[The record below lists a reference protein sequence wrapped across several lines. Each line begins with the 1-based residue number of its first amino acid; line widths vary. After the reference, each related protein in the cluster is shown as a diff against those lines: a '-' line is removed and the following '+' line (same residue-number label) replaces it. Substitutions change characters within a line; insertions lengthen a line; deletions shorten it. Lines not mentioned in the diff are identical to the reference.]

1 MNSQLFSS
9 SLSLSLVCF
18 LLVILLKI
26 QSSSTNPDLCGSP
39 FRCGNVTAGYPFWG
53 GRDRPDPSC
62 GHPKLKLDCHDNLT
76 TTITINE
83 VNYNVLDFNEST
95 NTLKIAREEYYEDG
109 ICPPLLQSSRF
120 RIRNTTIDSQLFDFS
135 RPDEYEN
142 VTLLYGCPPSST
154 NILEHFTCQI
164 NDDPHNDH
172 GFIEPGAKGPGAC
185 NASVFVPVPKKL
197 YEPTTGNS
205 SALVQALQEGFELK
219 WKVIGGLPC
228 EDCTNS
234 KGSCGYSI
242 ATNETICYCPD
253 RIPPFSDRPCFT
265 YPDPASLPS
274 EPASTYPTLKASPA
288 SSPDN
293 AAYAGIAAGVVGT
306 IIILSIFLIIGLIY
320 RTKNC
325 RNMEA
330 FMRNFGSLA
339 PTRYNYSDVKKM
351 TNSFSNKLGKGGY
364 GDVYKGKLPDGRLV
378 AVKLLKESKG
388 DGEEFTNEVASISR
402 TSHVN
407 IVGLLGFCYTMNKR
421 ALIYEFMSNG
431 SLDKFINDEES
442 SSTDQILEWKTRYQ
456 IAIGIARGLEYLH
469 RGCNTRIVHFDI
481 KPHNILLDEDFCP
494 KISDFGLAKLCKR
507 KESIISM
514 LGARGTAGYIAPEV
528 FCRTFG
534 EVSYKS
540 DVYSYGMMIL
550 EMVGGRKNI
559 AGIVSHTSEI
569 YFPNWIYKQ
578 IEPGNDIEFHG
589 VVTEEEK
596 EIAKKM
602 IIVSMWCIQTI
613 PSDRPSM
620 SKALEMLEGS
630 LESMQIPPKPSLSL
644 PARSPIP
651 LSSFSTSTSSLI
663 PISQGEICTD
673 LSNE

>member
-26 QSSSTNPDLCGSP
+26 QSSSTNPDLGS
-39 FRCGNVTAGYPFWG
+39 
-53 GRDRPDPSC
+53 
-62 GHPKLKLDCHDNLT
+62 
-76 TTITINE
+76 
-83 VNYNVLDFNEST
+83 
-95 NTLKIAREEYYEDG
+95 
-109 ICPPLLQSSRF
+109 
-120 RIRNTTIDSQLFDFS
+120 
-135 RPDEYEN
+135 
-142 VTLLYGCPPSST
+142 
-154 NILEHFTCQI
+154 
-164 NDDPHNDH
+164 
-172 GFIEPGAKGPGAC
+172 
-185 NASVFVPVPKKL
+185 
-197 YEPTTGNS
+197 
-205 SALVQALQEGFELK
+205 
-219 WKVIGGLPC
+219 
-228 EDCTNS
+228 
-234 KGSCGYSI
+234 
-242 ATNETICYCPD
+242 
-253 RIPPFSDRPCFT
+253 
-265 YPDPASLPS
+265 
-274 EPASTYPTLKASPA
+274 LKASPA
-288 SSPDN
+288 SSP
-293 AAYAGIAAGVVGT
+293 AIATIAAIVLIT
-306 IIILSIFLIIGLIY
+306 IAILPICLIRCLLY
-320 RTKNC
+320 RTENC
-325 RNMEA
+325 QNMEA

-388 DGEEFTNEVASISR
+388 DGEEFSNEVASISR

-442 SSTDQILEWKTRYQ
+442 SSTYQILEWKTRYQ

-534 EVSYKS
+534 EVFYKS

-578 IEPGNDIEFHG
+578 IEPGKDFEFHG

-620 SKALEMLEGS
+620 SKALEMLGGS

-663 PISQGEICTD
+663 PISQGEICTA

>member
-18 LLVILLKI
+18 LLVIFLKI
-26 QSSSTNPDLCGSP
+26 QSSSTSSNLDLCSQP
-39 FRCGNVTAGYPFWG
+39 FQCGTVTAGYPFWG
-53 GRDRPDPSC
+53 RPDRPDFC
-62 GHPKLKLDCHDNLT
+62 GHPKLKLDCDKNER
-76 TTITINE
+76 TTITIEE
-83 VNYNVLDFNEST
+83 VNYHVLDINVST
-95 NTLKIAREEYYEDG
+95 RTLHIARKDYYLEG
-109 ICPPLLQSSRF
+109 ICPPHLQNS
-120 RIRNTTIDSQLFDFS
+120 NTTIDSQLFDFS
-135 RPDEYEN
+135 PADEYEN
-142 VTLLYGCPPSST
+142 VTLIYGCPPSST
-154 NILEHFTCQI
+154 NILEHFTCHI
-164 NDDPHNDH
+164 NGVTHYDH

-197 YEPTTGNS
+197 YEATIGNS
-205 SALVQALQEGFELK
+205 SALEQALQEGFEWK
-219 WKVIGGLPC
+219 WKVIGGVPC

-234 KGSCGYSI
+234 MGSCGNDIVS
-242 ATNETICYCPD
+242 NETICYCPD
-253 RIPPFSDRPCFT
+253 SSQPFFDRPCPPSPAPAPAPAN
-265 YPDPASLPS
+265 PDQAP
-274 EPASTYPTLKASPA
+274 KASPA
-288 SSPDN
+288 
-293 AAYAGIAAGVVGT
+293 GIPAGVVRT
-306 IIILSIFLIIGLIY
+306 IIILSIFLIRGLKY
-320 RTKNC
+320 RTENC
-325 RNMEA
+325 QNMEA

-339 PTRYNYSDVKKM
+339 PTRYNYSDAKKM

-407 IVGLLGFCYTMNKR
+407 IVGLLGFCYTMNKKV
-421 ALIYEFMSNG
+421 LIYEFMSNG
-431 SLDKFINDEES
+431 SLEKFINDEES
-442 SSTDQILEWKTRYQ
+442 SRTYHTLEWKTRYQ

-534 EVSYKS
+534 EVSYKC
-540 DVYSYGMMIL
+540 DMYNYGMMIL

-630 LESMQIPPKPSLSL
+630 LESMQVPPKPSLSL

-651 LSSFSTSTSSLI
+651 LSSFSTPTSSHKTA
-663 PISQGEICTD
+663 SQKEVCTD

>member
-1 MNSQLFSS
+1 MTFIHKKQFAIAHQT
-9 SLSLSLVCF
+9 VYH
-18 LLVILLKI
+18 
-26 QSSSTNPDLCGSP
+26 STD
-39 FRCGNVTAGYPFWG
+39 
-53 GRDRPDPSC
+53 
-62 GHPKLKLDCHDNLT
+62 H
-76 TTITINE
+76 
-83 VNYNVLDFNEST
+83 VLPT
-95 NTLKIAREEYYEDG
+95 QTQPAPTKPQKR
-109 ICPPLLQSSRF
+109 LQVLH
-120 RIRNTTIDSQLFDFS
+120 Q
-135 RPDEYEN
+135 
-142 VTLLYGCPPSST
+142 
-154 NILEHFTCQI
+154 
-164 NDDPHNDH
+164 
-172 GFIEPGAKGPGAC
+172 
-185 NASVFVPVPKKL
+185 
-197 YEPTTGNS
+197 
-205 SALVQALQEGFELK
+205 
-219 WKVIGGLPC
+219 
-228 EDCTNS
+228 DCTKFMS
-234 KGSCGYSI
+234 AGS
-242 ATNETICYCPD
+242 
-253 RIPPFSDRPCFT
+253 
-265 YPDPASLPS
+265 
-274 EPASTYPTLKASPA
+274 SPA
-288 SSPDN
+288 
-293 AAYAGIAAGVVGT
+293 IAAGVVGT
-306 IIILSIFLIIGLIY
+306 IIILSIFLIRGLEY

-325 RNMEA
+325 QNMEA

-351 TNSFSNKLGKGGY
+351 TNSFSNKLGEGGY

-388 DGEEFTNEVASISR
+388 DGEEFSNEVASISR

-407 IVGLLGFCYTMNKR
+407 IVGLLGFCYTMNKK
-421 ALIYEFMSNG
+421 ALIYKFMSNG
-431 SLDKFINDEES
+431 SLEKFINDEES
-442 SSTDQILEWKTRYQ
+442 SSTDHTLEWKTRYQ

-494 KISDFGLAKLCKR
+494 KISDFGLAKLCKM

-514 LGARGTAGYIAPEV
+514 LGARGTVGYIAPEV

-534 EVSYKS
+534 EVSHKS

-578 IEPGNDIEFHG
+578 IEPGKDFEFHG

-602 IIVSMWCIQTI
+602 IIVGMWCIQTI

-620 SKALEMLEGS
+620 CKALEMLGGS

-651 LSSFSTSTSSLI
+651 LSSFSTPTSSQI
-663 PISQGEICTD
+663 PASQEEICID
-673 LSNE
+673 LNDYVNCN

>member
-1 MNSQLFSS
+1 MHCLNLIIA
-9 SLSLSLVCF
+9 L
-18 LLVILLKI
+18 
-26 QSSSTNPDLCGSP
+26 DH
-39 FRCGNVTAGYPFWG
+39 
-53 GRDRPDPSC
+53 PS
-62 GHPKLKLDCHDNLT
+62 
-76 TTITINE
+76 
-83 VNYNVLDFNEST
+83 
-95 NTLKIAREEYYEDG
+95 
-109 ICPPLLQSSRF
+109 
-120 RIRNTTIDSQLFDFS
+120 
-135 RPDEYEN
+135 
-142 VTLLYGCPPSST
+142 
-154 NILEHFTCQI
+154 
-164 NDDPHNDH
+164 
-172 GFIEPGAKGPGAC
+172 
-185 NASVFVPVPKKL
+185 
-197 YEPTTGNS
+197 
-205 SALVQALQEGFELK
+205 
-219 WKVIGGLPC
+219 
-228 EDCTNS
+228 
-234 KGSCGYSI
+234 
-242 ATNETICYCPD
+242 
-253 RIPPFSDRPCFT
+253 
-265 YPDPASLPS
+265 
-274 EPASTYPTLKASPA
+274 ASTKEEKPTM
-288 SSPDN
+288 DN

-306 IIILSIFLIIGLIY
+306 IIILSIFLIRGLKY

-325 RNMEA
+325 QNMEA

-388 DGEEFTNEVASISR
+388 DGEEFSNEVASISR

-456 IAIGIARGLEYLH
+456 IAIGNARGLEYLH

-494 KISDFGLAKLCKR
+494 KVSDFGLAKLCKR
-507 KESIISM
+507 KESNISM
-514 LGARGTAGYIAPEV
+514 LDARGTAGYIAPEV

-534 EVSYKS
+534 EVSHKS
-540 DVYSYGMMIL
+540 DVYSYGMMIF

-569 YFPNWIYKQ
+569 YFPNWIYKL
-578 IEPGNDIEFHG
+578 IEPGKDFEFHG

-613 PSDRPSM
+613 PSERPSM
-620 SKALEMLEGS
+620 SKALEMLGGS

-651 LSSFSTSTSSLI
+651 LSSFSTPTSSHV
-663 PISQGEICTD
+663 PASQEEICID
-673 LSNE
+673 LNDV